1 MYETFSMILKKT
13 QTANKDLM
21 APSSASIS
29 APYCHKTDQDYGSWT
44 DMIAKE
50 YKEKKFSE

>member
-1 MYETFSMILKKT
+1 MILKKT